1 MMVHG
6 RDGQI
11 GVTVIQNVHR
21 NWAHVVDIE
30 NATHQH
36 LEMVA
41 VYALVQNKWTLNALE
56 LILIAK

>member
-1 MMVHG
+1 MVHG

-41 VYALVQNKWTLNALE
+41 VYALVQNK
-56 LILIAK
+56 